1 MRRATVFVRGLGVG
15 IIAWV
20 WLGMSPRLPVASA
33 GGGGT
38 ITGAVKFSGTPP
50 LAALIHFGAEKQCAL
65 AHGTTPPT
73 IEDVVIS
80 SHGTVRDVLV
90 YVTGEVPG
98 QYAAPAEPL
107 VFEQRGCVF
116 VPHVGAAMVGQP
128 VEVRNDDAILHNV
141 RAQSKLGQS
150 FNIAQ
155 PTQGMKTTKK
165 LLKPEIG
172 IPLKCDVHF
181 WMTGYLH
188 ILAHPFFAV
197 TGPDGAF
204 TITGLPAGTYTLEV
218 WHGKLGTKQ
227 LTVTVKGDE
236 SQPVE
241 FILANPFR

>member
-1 MRRATVFVRGLGVG
+1 MRHATTLVRGLGVG
-15 IIAWV
+15 IVAGL
-20 WLGMSPRLPVASA
+20 WLGTLLITPIAVAD
-33 GGGGT
+33 GGGT
-38 ITGAVKFSGTPP
+38 ITGTVKFSGAPPPPTP
-50 LAALIHFGAEKQCAL
+50 INFGAEKQCAL
-65 AHGTTPPT
+65 VHGTTPPNV
-73 IEDVVIS
+73 EDIVINS
-80 SHGTVRDVLV
+80 NGTVRDVLI

-98 QYAAPAEPL
+98 QYAPPTEPF
-107 VFEQRGCVF
+107 VFEQHGCIF
-116 VPHVGAAMVGQP
+116 VPHVGAVMVGQP
-128 VEVRNDDAILHNV
+128 VEVRNDDPILHNV

-188 ILAHPFFAV
+188 VLAHPFFAI

-204 TITGLPAGTYTLEV
+204 TIKGLPPGTYTLEA

-227 LTVTVKGDE
+227 LPGPVKGDE
-236 SQPVE
+236 SQTVE
-241 FILANPFR
+241 FPLAKP